1 MAATLARWRL
11 DFPVVSV
18 AVALWL
24 GVSAAAAA
32 AQALSGQSLVDSLK
46 GGGYVL
52 VMRNAQSPEAVPEE
66 QRRAPG
72 NLKGEREIDPV
83 GQGQVSVIAYSLR
96 ELDIPVS
103 QTLHGPAFRS
113 RQSANYVGRGKLTR
127 LDALGESGDA
137 AELASLAATAP
148 PAGHNTVIVTHEAL
162 IEKAFAPDASDIGNA
177 ETLVF
182 RPRDGRAE
190 LVARL
195 TFEDWAKLA
204 VR

>member
-1 MAATLARWRL
+1 MTATLERWQL
-11 DFPVVSV
+11 GSPIMGV

-24 GVSAAAAA
+24 GLSATSAV
-32 AQALSGQSLVDSLK
+32 AQALSGASLVDALK

-52 VMRNAQSPEAVPEE
+52 VVRNAQSPEAVPEE
-66 QRRAPG
+66 RRRAPG
-72 NLKGEREIDPV
+72 NLEGEREIDPE

-96 ELDIPVS
+96 ELDIPVGE
-103 QTLHGPAFRS
+103 TLHGPAFRS
-113 RQSANYVGRGKLTR
+113 RQSANYLGRGKLR
-127 LDALGESGDA
+127 SLDTLAETADA
-137 AELASLAATAP
+137 AALAQLAATAP
-148 PAGHNTVIVTHEAL
+148 AVGHNTVIVTHEAL
-162 IEKAFAPDASDIGNA
+162 IEKAFARDARDIGNA

-204 VR
+204 VN

>member
-1 MAATLARWRL
+1 MAATLESWRL
-11 DFPVVSV
+11 GSPIVSV

-24 GVSAAAAA
+24 GLSAAETA
-32 AQALSGQSLVDSLK
+32 AQSLSGPRLVDALK

-52 VMRNAQSPEAVPEE
+52 VMRSAQSPEEVPEE
-66 QRRAPG
+66 RRRAPG
-72 NLKGEREIDPV
+72 NLDGEREIDPV

-96 ELDIPVS
+96 ELDIPVG
-103 QTLHGPAFRS
+103 QTLHGPDFRV
-113 RQSANYVGRGKLTR
+113 RQSANYLGRGKMMR
-127 LDALGESGDA
+127 LEALGEPGDA
-137 AELASLAATAP
+137 AALAQLAATVP
-148 PAGHNTVIVTHEAL
+148 TSGHNTFVVTHEAL
-162 IEKAFAPDASDIGNA
+162 ITKAFGRDASGIGNA

-204 VR
+204 VN

>member
-1 MAATLARWRL
+1 MAATLERWRL
-11 DFPVVSV
+11 GSPVVSV

-24 GVSAAAAA
+24 SLSAPAAA
-32 AQALSGQSLVDSLK
+32 AQVLSGPSLVDALE
-46 GGGYVL
+46 GGGCVL
-52 VMRNAQSPEAVPEE
+52 VIRNAQSPEAVPEE
-66 QRRAPG
+66 RRRAPG
-72 NLKGEREIDPV
+72 NLEGEREIDPV
-83 GQGQVSVIAYSLR
+83 GQGQISVIAYSLR

-113 RQSANYVGRGKLTR
+113 RQSANYVGRGKLR
-127 LDALGESGDA
+127 SLDALGETGDA
-137 AELASLAATAP
+137 AALAQLAATAP
-148 PAGHNTVIVTHEAL
+148 AAGHNTVIVTHQAL
-162 IEKAFAPDASDIGNA
+162 IEKAFAPDARDIGNA

-204 VR
+204 VD

>member
-1 MAATLARWRL
+1 MTATLERWRVGS
-11 DFPVVSV
+11 PIVSV

-24 GVSAAAAA
+24 GLSASAAAA
-32 AQALSGQSLVDSLK
+32 QSLSGASLVDALK

-52 VMRNAQSPEAVPEE
+52 VIRNAQSPEAVPEE
-66 QRRAPG
+66 RRRAPG
-72 NLKGEREIDPV
+72 NLKGEREIDPQ

-96 ELDIPVS
+96 ALDIPVG

-113 RQSANYVGRGKLTR
+113 RQSANYLGRGKLR
-127 LDALGESGDA
+127 SLDTLAETANAAALA
-137 AELASLAATAP
+137 QLAATV
-148 PAGHNTVIVTHEAL
+148 PAVGHNTLIVTHGAL
-162 IEKAFAPDASDIGNA
+162 IEKAFARDASDIGNA

-204 VR
+204 VN

>member
-1 MAATLARWRL
+1 MTATLERWRL
-11 DFPVVSV
+11 ESPIVSG

-24 GVSAAAAA
+24 GLSATVAP
-32 AQALSGQSLVDSLK
+32 AQALSDASLVDALK
-46 GGGYVL
+46 SGGYVL
-52 VMRNAQSPEAVPEE
+52 VIRNAHSPEAVPDEP
-66 QRRAPG
+66 RRAPG
-72 NLKGEREIDPV
+72 NLKGEREIDSV

-113 RQSANYVGRGKLTR
+113 RQSANYLGRGKLR
-127 LDALGESGDA
+127 SLDALAENGDA
-137 AELASLAATAP
+137 TVLAQLAATAP
-148 PAGHNTVIVTHEAL
+148 AAGHNTVIVTHQAL
-162 IEKAFAPDASDIGNA
+162 IEKAFVRDARGIGNA

-182 RPRDGRAE
+182 RPQNGDAE

-204 VR
+204 VN